1 MKYLNKQ
8 DNKRKYSIYVFNNE
22 HDYERINSLYLTH
35 EEVKAELRE
44 LVKPGTY
51 LNKTYGHY
59 KYKLGLNEFIQ
70 GTTIQEYIREYLNRE
85 KIKEENQNKN
95 LTR

>member
-1 MKYLNKQ
+1 MKYLYKQ

-22 HDYERINSLYLTH
+22 HDYERINSLYLTQ
-35 EEVKAELRE
+35 EEVKAELHE

-59 KYKLGLNEFIQ
+59 KYKLGLNEFVRGRPIQ
-70 GTTIQEYIREYLNRE
+70 VMIKDYLVTE
-85 KIKEENQNKN
+85 KIKEENQKKN